1 MMQEAF
7 RFVFGL
13 FVGMAVLAG
22 LALLLS
28 GCAVEGA
35 GFTNHGRQAKPVVC
49 REVKPGYTKC
59 RSE

>member
-1 MMQEAF
+1 MMQEAL

-13 FVGMAVLAG
+13 FVSMAVLAG

-35 GFTNHGRQAKPVVC
+35 GFTNQGRHAKPVVC
-49 REVKPGYTKC
+49 REVHPGYTQC